1 MGSFGWAASQT
12 MRRFVIQATMQQMMM
27 VRPISTVS
35 YFVLAVAA
43 TRAGLPHYRAPGAG
57 ADLSESARVAMDDSA
72 LVRRVAGGDHDAFA
86 ALYDKHGALVFG
98 VAKRVLRNQE
108 QAEDVAQSV
117 FLQVW
122 SRPQAFAGGNFAAWI
137 ARVAR
142 NASVDILRSAAV
154 RKREPEIP
162 VDLPAEGA
170 LEEQVFERM
179 RSAALSDAVATLPD
193 DQRVAIEQAYFAGL
207 SYREVAEAL
216 DAPLG
221 TVKSRIRTGLRRLF
235 ESLNQA

>member
-1 MGSFGWAASQT
+1 
-12 MRRFVIQATMQQMMM
+12 MQQMMM

-43 TRAGLPHYRAPGAG
+43 TRAGLPRYRAPGAG

-98 VAKRVLRNQE
+98 VAKRVLGNQE

-235 ESLNQA
+235 ESLNQAVPT